1 MPASA
6 TIPSH
11 AACWAVAALVGGL
24 CAPVADASEL
34 RVEQTGGTVSSL
46 QPEDF
51 PSPPGAPVSPLRLE
65 AVSRWPGKIRR
76 MSAAKEQEGCRYR
89 ASISTDGRSGN
100 LSKIRMSVETIK
112 EPPTR
117 RYRWRL
123 AGRNVLCKHRI
134 YLGRGPSLTVVEP
147 TYKDARTGYYDAV
160 LNSDPPRFSQMI
172 VWARRPAKR

>member
-1 MPASA
+1 MLASA

-11 AACWAVAALVGGL
+11 AAYWAIAALVGGL
-24 CAPVADASEL
+24 YASAANASEL
-34 RVEQTGGTVSSL
+34 RVEQTGVTVSSL

-65 AVSRWPGKIRR
+65 AVSRWPGKIHR
-76 MSAAKEQEGCRYR
+76 MNATNEQEGCRYR

-100 LSKIRMSVETIK
+100 LSKIRMSMETIK

-123 AGRNVLCKHRI
+123 TGRSVLCKHRV
-134 YLGRGPSLTVVEP
+134 YLGRGPSLTVVQP
-147 TYKDARTGYYDAV
+147 TYRDARTGYYDHV
-160 LNSDPPRFSQMI
+160 LNSEGSRFSQMI